1 MRPSTTR
8 GLAVFCVVA
17 RHLSFK
23 TAADDLCI
31 TPSAV
36 SHQIKAL
43 ERQFKVTL
51 FERRTRSIALTPIG
65 ETLFAQVDPLLREL
79 ERVTSAYAGR
89 GRERRVLRVTL
100 LPFFASELFIPNL
113 PSFARDRISIDIRVE
128 GTENRESAQFSG
140 ADAAILLL
148 SLPPRQPC
156 TYPLF
161 RLRLVPACSP
171 ELAERLAQAGPEAL
185 GNLTLIVHKSR
196 PEAWNRWLASVG
208 VARRERSRVI
218 YLDSMYAVARA
229 AERGLGVAL
238 VPVPL
243 SGAWFRSRALV
254 RLYATELETNDRYY
268 FMHRPEDAEDA
279 DILALRDWVL
289 ETFRLDE
296 RDAGADK
303 S

>member
-8 GLAVFCVVA
+8 GLVVFCVVA

-23 TAADDLCI
+23 TAADELCI

-36 SHQIKAL
+36 SHQIKTL
-43 ERQFKVTL
+43 ERHFGVAL
-51 FERRTRSIALTPIG
+51 FERRTRSIVLTPVG
-65 ETLFAQVDPLLREL
+65 ATLFAQVDPLLRDL
-79 ERVTSAYAGR
+79 ERVTSAYTGR

-113 PSFARDRISIDIRVE
+113 GGLSGDGTSIDIRVE
-128 GTENRESAQFSG
+128 GTENRESAQLNG

-148 SLPPRQPC
+148 SSPPHRPC
-156 TYPLF
+156 AYPLF
-161 RLRLVPACSP
+161 ALRLVPACAP
-171 ELAERLAQAGPEAL
+171 ALAAELAGAGPERL
-185 GNLTLIVHKSR
+185 CDRTLIVHKSR
-196 PEAWNRWLASVG
+196 PDAWSRWFASVG
-208 VARRERSRVI
+208 LRQRERTRLI

-254 RLYATELETNDRYY
+254 RLYETELETNDCYY
-268 FMHRPEDAEDA
+268 FIHRPEDASDP

-289 ETFRLDE
+289 RTFRS
-296 RDAGADK
+296 DAEISAVAAQ
-303 S
+303 